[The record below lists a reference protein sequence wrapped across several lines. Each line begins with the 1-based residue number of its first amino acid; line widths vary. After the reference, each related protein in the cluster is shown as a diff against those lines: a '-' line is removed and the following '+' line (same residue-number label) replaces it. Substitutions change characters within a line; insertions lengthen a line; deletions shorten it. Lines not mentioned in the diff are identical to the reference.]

1 MKKKI
6 KKINLPNII
15 PDRRTHSNFFSVCIK
30 AIKENKDG
38 VLNKKECIRNIMK
51 LKEQYI
57 TKETE
62 RISGKAY
69 PKKLRVPKTPLKFG
83 FRTNQII
90 YKRKTLSQI
99 LLETERKNEKE
110 SLKNK
115 TTLNLINIEEK
126 KEVNNEYSDTNLN
139 TNLPNKLDD
148 INNLKINLMKKKEK
162 PKTKIKINKFYST
175 FKRINE
181 YLESNNIP
189 LFELIKHN
197 PFQTKP
203 YQIPKGYEFLQAVKF
218 KNYQFVKEALQ
229 ASTDY
234 LFVFDYYGQTCYH
247 WAAKLGNI
255 KMLLLLL
262 DYGKYHNQKDF
273 KGRTPLYLAAVNNNR
288 EICDL
293 LLKYKANIH
302 LKDNSGKSASDV
314 AGSREL
320 KYYLGDM
327 MTQPFSNPIFK
338 KKVLDFLKIREKDIE
353 KKKIVK
359 KFKEIEEEY
368 KNENDEEKDYL
379 N

>member
-1 MKKKI
+1 MKKKLKSI
-6 KKINLPNII
+6 YLPNII
-15 PDRRTHSNFFSVCIK
+15 PDRRTHSNFFSVCIN

-38 VLNKKECIRNIMK
+38 VLDKKECIKNIMK
-51 LKEQYI
+51 LKEQHTTRERKKI
-57 TKETE
+57 LGKTVSTKF
-62 RISGKAY
+62 RI
-69 PKKLRVPKTPLKFG
+69 PKTPLKFG
-83 FRTNQII
+83 FRTNKII

-99 LLETERKNEKE
+99 LLETERKNENE

-115 TTLNLINIEEK
+115 TTLDFKNKEEK
-126 KEVNNEYSDTNLN
+126 NVVSDGHTDINLN
-139 TNLPNKLDD
+139 TNLPSTNDD
-148 INNLKINLMKKKEK
+148 IKNLKINLMKKKDK
-162 PKTKIKINKFYST
+162 PKKKINKFYST
-175 FKRINE
+175 FKKINE

-218 KNYQFVKEALQ
+218 KNYKFVKEALQ
-229 ASTDY
+229 ASNDY

-255 KMLLLLL
+255 KMLLILL
-262 DYGKYHNQKDF
+262 DYGKHHNQKDF

-288 EICDL
+288 EVCDL

-302 LKDNSGKSASDV
+302 LKDKFGKSASDV

-320 KYYLGDM
+320 QYYLGDI

-338 KKVLDFLKIREKDIE
+338 KKVLDFLKVRENEIE

-359 KFKEIEEEY
+359 KLKENEEEH
-368 KNENDEEKDYL
+368 KNENDEEKD
-379 N
+379 

>member
-1 MKKKI
+1 
-6 KKINLPNII
+6 
-15 PDRRTHSNFFSVCIK
+15 
-30 AIKENKDG
+30 
-38 VLNKKECIRNIMK
+38 
-51 LKEQYI
+51 
-57 TKETE
+57 
-62 RISGKAY
+62 
-69 PKKLRVPKTPLKFG
+69 
-83 FRTNQII
+83 
-90 YKRKTLSQI
+90 
-99 LLETERKNEKE
+99 
-110 SLKNK
+110 
-115 TTLNLINIEEK
+115 LINIEEK

-162 PKTKIKINKFYST
+162 PKTKINKFYST

-189 LFELIKHN
+189 LFELIKYN
-197 PFQTKP
+197 PFQSKP

-218 KNYQFVKEALQ
+218 KNYQFVKEALET
-229 ASTDY
+229 STDF

-327 MTQPFSNPIFK
+327 MTQPFSNPVFK
-338 KKVLDFLKIREKDIE
+338 KKVLNFLKIREKDIE

-368 KNENDEEKDYL
+368 KNENDEEKDYF